1 MKKIVRQILS
11 VAGILFLTATGASAQ
26 NRVPPAED
34 APFKTQYILG
44 INYMPEWQISNTPA
58 EGLFTG
64 CGFTS
69 NFGLSFEARFTPH
82 SGLETGFYCR
92 NVKFPAHTSHE
103 PWGPPIT
110 YPATYQRYFS
120 IPVLYKFHSRIVN
133 VGAGI
138 TYDFM
143 FDHTLTR
150 LNNDGDELDKHRI
163 GVMIK
168 VSKDIKLYKG
178 LFLEPEFH
186 YNPFWAEHMDDRFWM
201 GFQIGLKYRF

>member
-1 MKKIVRQILS
+1 MKKTARQILAAIC
-11 VAGILFLTATGASAQ
+11 VFLLTGSEAAAQ
-26 NRVPPAED
+26 NKSTAPD
-34 APFKTQYILG
+34 IPFKTQYILG

-58 EGLFTG
+58 EGPFTG

-69 NFGLSFEARFTPH
+69 NFGLSFEARFTRH
-82 SGLETGFYCR
+82 SGIETGFYYR
-92 NVKFPAHTSHE
+92 NVKFPGGTVNIY
-103 PWGPPIT
+103 PDPYR

-133 VGAGI
+133 VGAGV

-150 LNNDGDELDKHRI
+150 LNNEGDELDKHRI

-186 YNPFWAEHMDDRFWM
+186 YNPFWAKEMDNRFWM